1 MVVICILKFSKLG
14 EKDGKEEGRVE
25 DTLKIMNN
33 VQMSYSQHVKR
44 SIFFSTEDDTN
55 VSSLFI
61 RLNK

>member
-44 SIFFSTEDDTN
+44 SIFSQLKMTL

-61 RLNK
+61 QLNK